1 MADAPDLLDRLT
13 WMAVNT
19 MDNGVDALCTQAREA
34 IQTRDAEIER
44 LQAEVFAEAY
54 KAELRALEIER
65 LRSAG
70 NALARRLDESG
81 YGTNLERDIIA
92 AWREAARD

>member
-19 MDNGVDALCTQAREA
+19 MDNEVDALCTQAREA

-44 LQAEVFAEAY
+44 L
-54 KAELRALEIER
+54 RA
-65 LRSAG
+65 AG

-92 AWREAARD
+92 AWQEAARG